1 MNIESNPI
9 FKKNTN
15 FDGALAFDKIQS
27 NHFLPAIEDSIKMAK
42 ILIEEIEF
50 SSDTPTFKNTILA
63 LEDASEHLDKAASA
77 YYHLFSSEAGKEI
90 ESLSQKISPMLAD
103 FSNDIYLN
111 EVIFDKISEIEN
123 NCNHNTKEEK
133 RLIKVYYRRFVR
145 NGANLETDQ
154 KEKLRKIDSKLSSL
168 SPQFSSNV
176 RKATNDFELWIAD
189 EKDLK
194 GLPQIAIETASEA
207 AAKKGKEGEWLFTL
221 QFPSMLPIMK
231 FLENR
236 DLRKKMSN
244 AFTQKC
250 LNDEFD
256 NSELIKKIVKLRH
269 ERAALLGYRN
279 YAAYILEDRMAGEAN
294 EVYELLDNL
303 YNKAYPAAA
312 NEIAELKSFA
322 EAEDGI
328 TDFMTWDYAYYS
340 EKLRKMLY
348 EFNEEELRPYFSAE
362 KVISGVFEIANR
374 MYGLKIEKVNDIP
387 TWHQDVTTY
396 KVCESNG
403 DYIGLL
409 YVDLYPRE
417 TKKGG
422 AWMNELRSYGV
433 SNGELKAP
441 HICLTC
447 NLTKPTKDKPSL
459 LSVSEVTTIFHEF
472 GHCLHGMLSK
482 VKYKTIGGTSVFWD
496 FVELPSQIMEN
507 WVLEDEALEIFAR
520 HYETNKKIPKDLVS
534 KLKKAKNFMMG
545 NMYLR
550 QLQFGY
556 LDMAY
561 HDNVVDVPD
570 IEVFEDVVLGKT
582 RLLPNVEGSTT
593 SCSFSHIFAGGYAAG
608 YYSYKW
614 AEVLEADAFEKF
626 KNEGIFNKETAA
638 SFRENVLSKGN
649 LEHPMELFKRFRGRE
664 PMVDP
669 LLERDGLM
677 TPVENEK

>member
-1 MNIESNPI
+1 MNINDNPI

-15 FDGALAFDKIQS
+15 FDDSIAFDRIESK
-27 NHFLPAIEDSIKMAK
+27 HFLPAIEGSIKMAK
-42 ILIEEIEF
+42 ILIEDIEL
-50 SSDTPTFKNTILA
+50 SSDVPTFKNTILA
-63 LEDASEHLDKAASA
+63 LENASEYLDKAASA

-90 ESLSQKISPMLAD
+90 ENLSQKISPMLAD

-111 EVIFDKISEIEN
+111 ESLFDKISEIEN
-123 NCNHNTKEEK
+123 NCSHNTKEER

-145 NGANLETDQ
+145 NGANLDISD
-154 KEKLRKIDSKLSSL
+154 KEKLREIDTKLSAL

-176 RKATNDFELWIAD
+176 RKATNNFELWI
-189 EKDLK
+189 ENKNDLK
-194 GLPQIAIETASEA
+194 GLPQMAIDAASEA
-207 AAKKGKEGEWLFTL
+207 ALSKGESKKWLFTL

-231 FLENR
+231 FLDNR
-236 DLRKKMSN
+236 ELRMKMSN
-244 AFTQKC
+244 AFSQKC
-250 LNDEFD
+250 LNDDFD
-256 NSELIKKIVKLRH
+256 NSDLIKEIVKLRH
-269 ERAALLGYRN
+269 KRAMLLGYKN
-279 YAAYILEDRMAGEAN
+279 YASYILEDRMAGESN

-303 YNKAYPAAA
+303 YNKAYPAAS

-328 TDFMTWDYAYYS
+328 TDFMAWDYAYYS
-340 EKLRKMLY
+340 EKLRKMLF
-348 EFNEEELRPYFSAE
+348 EFNEEELRPYFKAE
-362 KVISGVFEIANR
+362 NVISGVFEIAKR
-374 MYGLKIEKVNDIP
+374 MYGLKIEKVDNVP
-387 TWHQDVTTY
+387 TWHSDVTTY
-396 KVCESNG
+396 KVSESND

-422 AWMNELRSYGV
+422 AWMNELRSYGM
-433 SNGELKAP
+433 SNGELKTP

-459 LSVSEVTTIFHEF
+459 LSISEVTTIFHEF

-507 WVLEDEALEIFAR
+507 WVLEDEALEVFAK
-520 HYETNKKIPKDLVS
+520 HYETGKKIPKELIS

-582 RLLPNVEGSTT
+582 RLLPNVEGATT

-626 KNEGIFNKETAA
+626 KHEGIFNKDTAS
-638 SFRENVLSKGN
+638 SFRDNILSKGN

-664 PMVDP
+664 PMVEP
-669 LLERDGLM
+669 LLERDGLLD
-677 TPVENEK
+677 PVKDEK

>member
-1 MNIESNPI
+1 
-9 FKKNTN
+9 
-15 FDGALAFDKIQS
+15 
-27 NHFLPAIEDSIKMAK
+27 MAK

-50 SSDTPTFKNTILA
+50 SSDTPTFKNIFL
-63 LEDASEHLDKAASA
+63 HLKMLRNTLIRPHH

-145 NGANLETDQ
+145 NGANLEADQ

-176 RKATNDFELWIAD
+176 RKATNDFELWITD

-194 GLPQIAIETASEA
+194 GLPQIAIDTASEA

-269 ERAALLGYRN
+269 ERAALLEYRN

-322 EAEDGI
+322 EAEDG
-328 TDFMTWDYAYYS
+328 
-340 EKLRKMLY
+340 
-348 EFNEEELRPYFSAE
+348 
-362 KVISGVFEIANR
+362 
-374 MYGLKIEKVNDIP
+374 
-387 TWHQDVTTY
+387 VT
-396 KVCESNG
+396 
-403 DYIGLL
+403 IL
-409 YVDLYPRE
+409 
-417 TKKGG
+417 
-422 AWMNELRSYGV
+422 
-433 SNGELKAP
+433 
-441 HICLTC
+441 
-447 NLTKPTKDKPSL
+447 
-459 LSVSEVTTIFHEF
+459 
-472 GHCLHGMLSK
+472 
-482 VKYKTIGGTSVFWD
+482 
-496 FVELPSQIMEN
+496 
-507 WVLEDEALEIFAR
+507 
-520 HYETNKKIPKDLVS
+520 
-534 KLKKAKNFMMG
+534 
-545 NMYLR
+545 
-550 QLQFGY
+550 
-556 LDMAY
+556 
-561 HDNVVDVPD
+561 
-570 IEVFEDVVLGKT
+570 
-582 RLLPNVEGSTT
+582 
-593 SCSFSHIFAGGYAAG
+593 
-608 YYSYKW
+608 
-614 AEVLEADAFEKF
+614 
-626 KNEGIFNKETAA
+626 
-638 SFRENVLSKGN
+638 
-649 LEHPMELFKRFRGRE
+649 
-664 PMVDP
+664 
-669 LLERDGLM
+669 
-677 TPVENEK
+677 